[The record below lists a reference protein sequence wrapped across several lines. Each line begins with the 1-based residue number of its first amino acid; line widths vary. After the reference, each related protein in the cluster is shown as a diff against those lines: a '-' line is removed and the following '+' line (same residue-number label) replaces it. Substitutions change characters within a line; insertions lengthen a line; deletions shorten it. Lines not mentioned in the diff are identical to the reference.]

1 VRRPIGLAVA
11 GALVASATAVLAPQ
25 SIAAAGPGDGT
36 LTVRLI
42 RDVNGNGS
50 YEPAVEVG
58 VQGIPVTVTDP
69 AGATATGTT
78 GSDGTVVVGLGP
90 VNGGRYRVEAAIPA
104 TMPDLK
110 PAPAGNGLSSLTEFV
125 NVAGGTNANLTMG
138 VWNPGEYCQAN
149 PDLVTCSLAKG
160 DNTGARGV
168 TRFSSQLG
176 TTPPGGPAT
185 QLTTSGQQGAVFGI
199 GTDRTR
205 NVYLG
210 TFVKRHTEYGPA
222 GAVNAIYRL
231 NLDNPGVSTF
241 VTLSGTLTAHDKSGS
256 VPYLSDDTVYD
267 KVGREGLGDV
277 DVSADGRKLYA
288 VNLNNS
294 SLYTVPIQGTGTAV
308 TAGAASAF
316 PVPRPGSN
324 CVGDWHPFGIGVRGT
339 RVLVG
344 GVCGAEST
352 VSPAKPAGDPSKLR
366 AHVLTFTGSGFTP
379 LFDFPLDYP
388 RGCAFRTPTSSCK
401 PGTTTAGAVLS
412 GMWEAWNT
420 RVPSTTPGGFS
431 DFVSAPQPMLTNIEI
446 ADRGDLIIGMRDRFA
461 DMQGNETEAYQKST
475 LLRGIAAGDVLRA
488 CVSGAG
494 FALESNGSCGS
505 VTGNEPGN
513 NQGPG
518 GGEFYN
524 DEWTDG
530 NFHEQTS
537 TGGLVTLPG
546 RPDVWTTRIDPFD
559 NRPFRQG
566 VSRLSG
572 TGAEAGLIEL
582 QNTDAGNNG
591 LFGKANGLADLEA
604 ICDSAPV
611 QLGNRVWFDTDSD
624 GIQDGDEPPLPGVRV
639 TATPCAGDAPLPVK
653 TTDARGEYY
662 FGTAD
667 GLKPDTCYNLAFD
680 YSGVSTANLPG
691 APPLDRLRWTAKE
704 AGESRTADSNVDSAG
719 TASVTLG
726 AAGSVDHTVD
736 AGVAA
741 APTNKLGDFV
751 WVDTNR
757 NGSQDDGEP
766 AVSGVTAILKRADGT
781 EVARQPTDVSGRY
794 LFDGLPDG
802 EYKVCFDLTALPAPY
817 TGFLATRPD
826 AGDDAKDSDVD
837 AAGCTPPTTLGPDKR
852 ADLTL
857 DAGIRPPDRLGDL
870 VWVDTNRNGL
880 QDGGEPGV
888 PGVTVTARRDGTTVG
903 TTTTDANGKYL
914 FDTLPDGTYMVCFD
928 LAALPGTYAE
938 YQLTK
943 ADEGS
948 DDATDSD
955 ADPATGCTEPV
966 TLTVDQP
973 ENLTLDAGLVPPVN
987 RLGDLVWVDTNR
999 NGIQDAGEP
1008 GVPGVAV
1015 TVRLPDGTQ
1024 VGAATTDANGKYLV
1038 EGLTDGS
1045 YQVCFGLSSLPAPYT
1060 DYRPTQADAGDD
1072 TADSDADP
1080 TTGCTPPVPLGPGK
1094 RENLTLDA
1102 GIVPPPNK
1110 LGDLVWVDTN
1120 RNGLQDSGEPG
1131 VPGVTVTVK
1140 DASGTQV
1147 GSTTTG
1153 PDGRY
1158 LFDDLTDG
1166 TFTVCFGTNA
1176 LPAGYADFQVTKPN
1190 AGDDGTDSDAD
1201 PATGCAEPVTL
1212 GPGKREN
1219 LTVDAGIVAPA
1230 NRLGD
1235 YVWVDTNRNGLQD
1248 TGEPGVQDVTAILRS
1263 TDGTDV
1269 ARTTT
1274 GPDGKY
1280 LFDNLTDGTH
1290 RVCFDITALPSPV
1303 ADYTV
1308 TQADAGDD
1316 AADSDADTTGC
1327 TPTTTLGV
1335 GKREDLTLDAGLV
1348 APPNK
1353 LGDYVWVDTNRNGLQ
1368 DTGEPGVRGATV
1380 VLRSGDAE
1388 AARTTTGADGK
1399 YLFDNLPDGTYRVC
1413 FDLTTVPAD
1422 YAGYLPTRPNAGN
1435 DAADSEADPATGC
1448 TEPVSLGVG
1457 KRENLTLDAGIRP
1470 PNSLGD
1476 RVWVDVN
1483 RNGLQ
1488 DPGEPGAGGVTVT
1501 LKSPDGKE
1509 IGRTTTDPNGGY
1521 GFGKLS
1527 DGQYVVCFDRA
1538 TLPAQYAGFQLARP
1552 NAGDDAADSDADPAT
1567 WCTPPATLSADHPD
1581 DPTLDAG
1588 IVSPAN
1594 RIGDYA
1600 WVDRNGNGLQDPG
1613 EPAAPGVPVALLDKD
1628 GKEIAGTSTDP
1639 SGKYL
1644 FDNLPDGTYQVC
1656 FRGQLPTAL
1665 HGYTL
1670 TRPKAGDDAV
1680 DSDADQKTGC
1690 TRAVTVGP
1698 TQREVLTLDAGLL
1711 APAAAAVAAGS
1722 HGLSVTGANLGWL
1735 IMVALLALATGTL
1748 LALSVRRRRRT
1759 ER

>member
-1 VRRPIGLAVA
+1 MLM
-11 GALVASATAVLAPQ
+11 ASATAVLSPPNVAT
-25 SIAAAGPGDGT
+25 AGPGDGA

-50 YEPAVEVG
+50 YEPATEVG

-69 AGATATGTT
+69 AGGTATGTT
-78 GSDGTVVVGLGP
+78 GSDGTVVVDLGA
-90 VNGGRYRVEAAIPA
+90 VSGGQYRVEAAIPA
-104 TMPDLK
+104 EMSYLK

-125 NVAGGTNANLTMG
+125 TVTGGADATVTMG
-138 VWNPGEYCQAN
+138 VWDPGEYCQAN
-149 PDLVTCSLAKG
+149 PGLVTCSLAKG
-160 DNTGARGV
+160 DNTRDRGV
-168 TRFSSQLG
+168 TTFNSQIG
-176 TTPPGGPAT
+176 TTAPGGTAT

-199 GTDRTR
+199 GADRAR

-222 GAVNAIYRL
+222 GAKNAIYRL
-231 NLDNPGVSTF
+231 NLASPATVSTF
-241 VTLSGTLTAHDKSGS
+241 VTLPGTLTAHDAGGS
-256 VPYLSDDTVYD
+256 APYLSDDAVYG

-277 DVSADGRKLYA
+277 DVSADGRTLYA
-288 VNLNNS
+288 MNLNDS
-294 SLYTVPIQGTGTAV
+294 SLYSVPIQGTGEAV
-308 TAGAASAF
+308 TAGTPTAF
-316 PVPRPGSN
+316 PVPRPDSN
-324 CVGDWHPFGIGVRGT
+324 CAGQWHPFGIGVRGS

-344 GVCGAEST
+344 GVCGAENT
-352 VSPAKPAGDPSKLR
+352 VSPSKPWGDPSQLR

-379 LFDFPLDYP
+379 LFDFGLAYP
-388 RGCAFRTPTSSCK
+388 RGCAFRTPSTSCK
-401 PGTTTAGAVLS
+401 PGTATAGAVLS
-412 GMWEAWNT
+412 GMWEAWNE
-420 RVPSTTPGGFS
+420 RVPSANPNGFS
-431 DFVSAPQPMLTNIEI
+431 DFVSAPQPILSNIEI

-461 DMQGNETEAYQKST
+461 DMQGNESEAYGKSN
-475 LLRGIAAGDVLRA
+475 LVRGIAAGDVLRA
-488 CVSGAG
+488 CVSGSG
-494 FALESNGSCGS
+494 FSLESNGACGT

-513 NQGPG
+513 SQGPG

-524 DEWTDG
+524 DEYTDG
-530 NFHEQTS
+530 NFHDQTS

-546 RPDVWTTRIDPFD
+546 RPDVWTTRIDPYD

-572 TGAEAGLIEL
+572 TGAESGLIEL
-582 QNTDAGNNG
+582 KETTADSQG

-611 QLGNRVWFDTDSD
+611 QLGNRVWFDTDAD
-624 GIQDGDEPPLPGVRV
+624 GVQDGDEPPLPGVRV
-639 TATPCAGDAPLPVK
+639 TATPCAGGTALPAK
-653 TTDARGEYY
+653 TTGARGEYY

-667 GLKPDTCYNLAFD
+667 GLKPDTCYNLVFD

-691 APPLDRLRWTAKE
+691 APPVAALRWTTKE
-704 AGESRTADSNVDSAG
+704 AGGSRTVDSNVDSAG
-719 TASVTLG
+719 TAAVTLG
-726 AAGSVDHTVD
+726 PAGSADHTVD
-736 AGVAA
+736 AGVSAG
-741 APTNKLGDFV
+741 PTNKLGDFV

-757 NGSQDDGEP
+757 NGIQDAGEAGVP
-766 AVSGVTAILKRADGT
+766 GVTAILKRADGT
-781 EVARQPTDVSGRY
+781 EVARKPTDAGGKY
-794 LFDGLPDG
+794 LFDGLADG
-802 EYKVCFDLTALPAPY
+802 AYQVCFDLAALPAPY
-817 TGFLATRPD
+817 TGFLATKPD
-826 AGDDAKDSDVD
+826 AGDDGKDSDVD
-837 AAGCTPPTTLGPDKR
+837 AAGCTPPTTLGQDHR
-852 ADLTL
+852 EDLTL

-880 QDGGEPGV
+880 QDAGEPGV
-888 PGVTVTARRDGTTVG
+888 PGVTVTVRRDGTTVG
-903 TTTTDANGKYL
+903 TTTTDANGKYV
-914 FDTLPDGTYMVCFD
+914 FDTLPDGAYTVCFD

-943 ADEGS
+943 ADEGT
-948 DDATDSD
+948 DDAADSD
-955 ADPATGCTEPV
+955 ADPATGCTEPA

-987 RLGDLVWVDTNR
+987 RLGDLVWLDTNR
-999 NGIQDAGEP
+999 NGLQDTGEP
-1008 GVPGVAV
+1008 GVPGVPV
-1015 TVRLPDGTQ
+1015 TVTLPDGTQ

-1045 YQVCFGLSSLPAPYT
+1045 YQVCFGLSRMPEPYT

-1072 TADSDADP
+1072 AKDSDADP
-1080 TTGCTPPVPLGPGK
+1080 TTGCAPPVPLGPGN

-1102 GIVPPPNK
+1102 GIVSPLNK

-1120 RNGLQDSGEPG
+1120 RNGLQDTGEPG

-1140 DASGTQV
+1140 DDKGNQV
-1147 GSTTTG
+1147 GTATTG
-1153 PDGRY
+1153 GDGKY
-1158 LFDDLTDG
+1158 LVDNLPDG
-1166 TFTVCFGTNA
+1166 TFTVCFGTSA
-1176 LPAGYADFQVTKPN
+1176 LPADYADYQVTKPN

-1248 TGEPGVQDVTAILRS
+1248 TGEPGVQGVTVILRS
-1263 TDGTDV
+1263 GDTET

-1274 GPDGKY
+1274 DAGGKY
-1280 LFDNLTDGTH
+1280 LFDNLPDGTY
-1290 RVCFDITALPSPV
+1290 RVCFDLGALPDEV
-1303 ADYTV
+1303 ADYTS
-1308 TQADAGDD
+1308 TRADAGADGS
-1316 AADSDADTTGC
+1316 DSDADPTTGC

-1353 LGDYVWVDTNRNGLQ
+1353 LGDLVWVDTNRNGLQ
-1368 DTGEPGVRGATV
+1368 DTGEPGVQGVTV
-1380 VLRSGDAE
+1380 ILRSGDTE
-1388 AARTTTGADGK
+1388 TARTTTDPGGK

-1422 YAGYLPTRPNAGN
+1422 YAGYLPTRSNAGE
-1435 DAADSEADPATGC
+1435 DAADSDADPATGC
-1448 TEPVSLGVG
+1448 TEPVGLGVG

-1483 RNGLQ
+1483 RTGGQ

-1501 LKSPDGKE
+1501 LRSPDGKE
-1509 IGRTTTDPNGGY
+1509 IAKTTTDTDGRY
-1521 GFGKLS
+1521 GFGSLP
-1527 DGQYVVCFDRA
+1527 DGQYVVCFDRGS
-1538 TLPAQYAGFQLARP
+1538 LPGQYADFQLTRP

-1567 WCTPPATLSADHPD
+1567 WCTPPTTLNADHPE

-1588 IVSPAN
+1588 IVEPRN

-1600 WVDRNGNGLQDPG
+1600 WVDRNGNGLQDTG
-1613 EPAAPGVPVALLDKD
+1613 EPAASGVPVVLLDKD
-1628 GKEIAGTSTDP
+1628 GKEVGQTTTDP

-1644 FDNLPDGTYQVC
+1644 FDNLADGTYQVC
-1656 FRGQLPTAL
+1656 FRGQLPAAL
-1665 HGYTL
+1665 NGYVL
-1670 TRPKAGDDAV
+1670 TRPKAGDDTL

-1690 TRAVTVGP
+1690 TRAVTVGAK
-1698 TQREVLTLDAGLL
+1698 QREILTLDAGLV
-1711 APAAAAVAAGS
+1711 APPAAAAAATPG
-1722 HGLSVTGANLGWL
+1722 GLSVTGADLGWL
-1735 IMVALLALATGTL
+1735 ILVSLIALAIGTVLALA
-1748 LALSVRRRRRT
+1748 ARRRRT
-1759 ER
+1759 G